1 MPINP
6 FGLPEEELAAI
17 RERDRDCVY
26 CHVTMR
32 PYNSDGPR
40 TAWATIEHFNGPP
53 FDDPSQVAYCCAACN
68 SSRGARTHEE
78 WFATAYCQE
87 RGIDAS
93 TVAKP
98 VRDYLRIF
106 EVLRAQEPEAVCPT
120 IVVLSTGF
128 DGPITVPEEHPDSIA
143 GAVQRHIRKCDHPWC
158 RDQANR

>member
-1 MPINP
+1 MITNRH
-6 FGLPEEELAAI
+6 GLSEEELAAI

-32 PYNSDGPR
+32 PYSSDGPR

-53 FDDPSQVAYCCAACN
+53 YDDATQVAYCCAACN

-78 WFATAYCQE
+78 WFATAYCRE

-98 VRDYLRIF
+98 VRDYLRIYQ
-106 EVLRAQEPEAVCPT
+106 VLRAQDREAVCPT
-120 IVVLSTGF
+120 VLVLSPRF
-128 DGPITVPEEHPDSIA
+128 DGPITAPADHPDTIT
-143 GAVQRHIRKCDHPWC
+143 GAVQRHIRTCDHPWC
-158 RDQANR
+158 QDQAKQ